1 MSAATTRLATLA
13 PGLRATGDPV
23 DAGLAALITHPRL
36 DELLRRFDAGA
47 TLFAIDDAG
56 CELVVHLGR
65 QLSVN
70 AIALQALFAALTP
83 KQVAAT
89 LRMFL
94 EEIDRVRSDWTPPP
108 EVRARIEEIEQQAQT
123 KEKH

>member
-1 MSAATTRLATLA
+1 MSARVITLESGLWLTIVLQIECPSISPDAFEVTEDMSAATTRLATLA

-23 DAGLAALITHPRL
+23 DAGLAALITL
-36 DELLRRFDAGA
+36 
-47 TLFAIDDAG
+47 
-56 CELVVHLGR
+56 
-65 QLSVN
+65 
-70 AIALQALFAALTP
+70 AALTP